1 MLTCYNNNNILI
13 YIIDKQDTMA
23 ETEFQMYEFHT
34 EFKLENICIILT
46 VKSKKISPSEHI

>member
-1 MLTCYNNNNILI
+1 MYL
-13 YIIDKQDTMA
+13 IDKQDTMA

-34 EFKLENICIILT
+34 EFKFENICIILT